1 MRFKKVSI
9 TRKTIAEFMFVCGM
23 IFITIGFFLI
33 YLPAGVLVAGISL
46 LILSILM
53 VRGADKNVPR

>member
-9 TRKTIAEFMFVCGM
+9 TRRMMAEFMFVIGM

-33 YLPAGVLVAGISL
+33 YLPAGVLVAGTSL
-46 LILSILM
+46 LVLSILM
-53 VRGADKNVPR
+53 VRGVDKNVPR